1 MSALDAGLN
10 RQATKLYQA
19 GHFREA
25 EQLFRR
31 LMGQDRKNWQVPL
44 MLGLCRRAQG
54 DLEQAIRWVSK
65 SVELGDGQPATH
77 YYLGRLMTD
86 SGQAGPAREQFAQAI
101 ALDPNHVEA
110 RTGMGMVSL
119 MRGDFERAKSE
130 LKTALRADNKH
141 RPALTALARTLL
153 ELDEVEEAYQH
164 AARAVKL
171 EPDDPVAQTV
181 VGRVLFRQGQ
191 LDLAERCFRAA
202 LESGMDA
209 GDVHAMLARVLAVRG
224 RDADALT
231 HWSKMLELGH
241 GDASAVIE
249 VSHSLERV
257 GDIAQ
262 ARKLLRRAMTR
273 WPDEAQLGLRL
284 AELALLDGQP
294 GAAAEVLNALDQSNP
309 EVVVMQAR
317 AADAIG
323 ETERAAS
330 LLEPVVAADEDC
342 EQHTARLQLSRMRS
356 KLAPSD
362 LDAAR
367 VPLAPL
373 LERKHPLGDATVAW
387 SMACEAAGEFDR
399 AAEALEDLL
408 AAGVANDNDRRILHN
423 RLGNCYRAA
432 DKRALAWANWQ
443 KGAWRGAPN
452 LSRLEAQRQS
462 GMLDRWLA
470 YEGSPF
476 EPMAFDDNRPEPVI
490 VAGWPGSAR
499 EILLAAL
506 LAHPEVSTLDRD
518 GENRRLDAIDAPA
531 DPERLLGASRE
542 ELMLGRKRFLRGA
555 PRDRGDAAV
564 LEAGWWPAS
573 MIPALARRFPGLT
586 VLFPVADPQDL
597 ALQWRIDGYADVDA
611 LLDDYRRELA
621 LWEKMRDLLGLHV
634 VEFSRDELLDTPGEA
649 ATRAAEALGLADD
662 ADARA
667 AAERLRGQHRF
678 VVAGEGA
685 RYAAV
690 AESTPDASPDKE
702 NES

>member
-1 MSALDAGLN
+1 MSAVDAGLN
-10 RQATKLYQA
+10 RQATRLYQA

-31 LMGQDRKNWQVPL
+31 LMGQDRKNWQYPL

-54 DLEQAIRWVSK
+54 DLEQAIRWVEK

-86 SGQAGPAREQFAQAI
+86 SGKVGPAREQFAQAI

-110 RTGMGMVSL
+110 RTGMGMLSL
-119 MRGDFERAKSE
+119 MRGDFQRAKSE
-130 LKTALRADNKH
+130 LKTALRADGKH

-164 AARAVKL
+164 ASRAVKL
-171 EPDDPVAQTV
+171 EPEDPVAQTV
-181 VGRVLFRQGQ
+181 VGRVLFRQGH

-202 LESGMDA
+202 LESGLDA
-209 GDVHAMLARVLAVRG
+209 GDVHEMLARVLAVRG
-224 RDADALT
+224 HDADALT
-231 HWSKMLELGH
+231 HWSRMLELGH
-241 GDASAVIE
+241 GDASTVID
-249 VSHSLERV
+249 VSRSLERV
-257 GDIAQ
+257 GDTAQ
-262 ARKLLRRAMTR
+262 ARTLLRRALSR
-273 WPDEAQLGLRL
+273 WPDESQLALRL
-284 AELALLDGQP
+284 AELALLDGAP
-294 GAAAEVLNALDQSNP
+294 GAAVEVLERLDQSDP

-317 AADAIG
+317 AADLLG
-323 ETERAAS
+323 DTERAVS
-330 LLEPVVAADEDC
+330 LLEPVVAADEDG

-356 KLAPSD
+356 KRAPSD

-367 VPLAPL
+367 APLAPL
-373 LERKHPLGDATVAW
+373 LDRKHPLGDATVAW
-387 SMACEAAGEFDR
+387 SMACEGAGDPDR
-399 AAEALEDLL
+399 AATVLEDLL
-408 AAGVANDNDRRILHN
+408 AAGVASSADRRILHN
-423 RLGNCYRAA
+423 RLANCYHAA
-432 DKRALAWANWQ
+432 DKRALAWANWH

-462 GMLDRWLA
+462 GMVDRWLA
-470 YEGSPF
+470 YEGEAF
-476 EPMAFDDNRPEPVI
+476 EPIAFDDARPEPVI

-506 LAHPEVSTLDRD
+506 LAHPGVTSLDRD

-555 PRDRGDAAV
+555 PRDRDDAVV

-573 MIPALARRFPGLT
+573 TVPALARRFPGLT
-586 VLFPVADPQDL
+586 VLFPVAEPDDL

-621 LWEKMRDLLGLHV
+621 LWSKMRELLGLRI
-634 VEFSRDELLDTPGEA
+634 VEFSRDELLDTPGDA
-649 ATRAAEALGLADD
+649 AARASEALGLDDD
-662 ADARA
+662 AEARD
-667 AAERLRGQHRF
+667 AAERLRARHRF
-678 VVAGEGA
+678 VAAGEGA

-690 AESTPDASPDKE
+690 AGADPAASSKQEHD
-702 NES
+702 S